1 MTRKDYERIADAM
14 KRAYWQTGNRDTIS
28 YMTYI
33 QNLAVEFRKDN
44 PKFTPYKFYEAC
56 GLLNMGSSVSQDTA
70 GV

>member
-14 KRAYWQTGNRDTIS
+14 KRAYWQTGSKDKIS
-28 YMTYI
+28 YMTYV

-56 GLLNMGSSVSQDTA
+56 GLLNMDSSVSQDTA